1 MQVGIF
7 PFKRLDA
14 AKAAKL
20 AAAGMGFVVFSNLSL
35 QHNSVGFYQ
44 VMKHL
49 TVAAVVAIEAV
60 VFRRVLPR
68 PLWAP
73 IACLCVGIALTGATD
88 FQLNA
93 TGTAFAVLNVGCTA
107 FYQIW
112 CGALQRSLGANPL
125 QLQLYIAPMSAVG
138 LLPFVPLLDN
148 YRPSSPDSIWHW
160 TPTPGV
166 GALIAL
172 TGVLALAVNVS
183 IFWVIGRT
191 SAVSY
196 NVLGHAK
203 TTTLLS
209 LDYLVFGRPLQ
220 WANATGL
227 AVAVAG
233 VVSYTQQKLRLAQRA
248 PPGGG
253 TGAGGGG
260 GGR

>member
-1 MQVGIF
+1 MKAGAF

-35 QHNSVGFYQ
+35 QFNSVGFYQ

-73 IACLCVGIALTGATD
+73 VACLCVGIAITGATD
-88 FQLNA
+88 FQLNV
-93 TGTAFAVLNVGCTA
+93 TGTVCAVLNVVFTA

-138 LLPFVPLLDN
+138 LLPFVPLLDD
-148 YRPSSPDSIWHW
+148 YRRSSPASIWAW

-166 GALIAL
+166 VGLIAL
-172 TGVLALAVNVS
+172 TGVLAFCVNVS

-191 SAVSY
+191 SAVSC
-196 NVLGHAK
+196 NVLMAAFGGAP
-203 TTTLLS
+203 TTSRRWCAT
-209 LDYLVFGRPLQ
+209 RP
-220 WANATGL
+220 
-227 AVAVAG
+227 
-233 VVSYTQQKLRLAQRA
+233 A
-248 PPGGG
+248 PSRP
-253 TGAGGGG
+253 TGGGG
-260 GGR
+260 GGCWRLRPA

>member
-1 MQVGIF
+1 MKAGAF

-35 QHNSVGFYQ
+35 QFNSVGFYQ

-73 IACLCVGIALTGATD
+73 VACLCVGIAITGATD
-88 FQLNA
+88 FQLNV
-93 TGTAFAVLNVGCTA
+93 TGTVCAVLNVVFTA

-138 LLPFVPLLDN
+138 LLPFVPLLDD
-148 YRPSSPDSIWHW
+148 YRRSSPASIWAW

-166 GALIAL
+166 VGLIAL
-172 TGVLALAVNVS
+172 TGVLAFCVNVS

-203 TTTLLS
+203 TTTLLT
-209 LDYLVFGRPLQ
+209 LDYVAFGRPLE

-227 AVAVAG
+227 VVAITG
-233 VVSYTQQKLRLAQRA
+233 VVTYTQQKLRLSQRA
-248 PPGGG
+248 AAAGSAA
-253 TGAGGGG
+253 AGGGG
-260 GGR
+260 TER